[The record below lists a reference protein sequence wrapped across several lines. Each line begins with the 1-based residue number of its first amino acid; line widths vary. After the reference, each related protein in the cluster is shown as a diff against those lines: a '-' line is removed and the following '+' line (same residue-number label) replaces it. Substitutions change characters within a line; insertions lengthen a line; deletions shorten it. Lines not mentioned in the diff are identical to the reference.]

1 MHSSSW
7 VTRLSRKES
16 QIDPLE
22 DQIHP
27 MSLDGLLVPQ
37 RLMKKWQTM
46 YDITNHEK
54 INEKILCILR
64 MVNQT
69 RPPWKD
75 ANTYQSLDVEE
86 KHPDNPMTRMVE
98 LEEAH

>member
-1 MHSSSW
+1 MMKYLRHHEPQENQW
-7 VTRLSRKES
+7 
-16 QIDPLE
+16 E
-22 DQIHP
+22 DI
-27 MSLDGLLVPQ
+27 
-37 RLMKKWQTM
+37 
-46 YDITNHEK
+46 
-54 INEKILCILR
+54 ILR

-86 KHPDNPMTRMVE
+86 KHPDNPMTQMVE